1 MGLLLAFLKM
11 LGTAAAK
18 GAVGLG
24 KAALTGAKAGAKG
37 IGALAK
43 AGIEKTDLG
52 KLVNAFATTGSKGG
66 NTAQELKGTAFDPE
80 KYGAGNMQLGQE
92 LQGQGNMPPM
102 DYDINPQTQQVMRV
116 PMGTSQL
123 LPKTP
128 QEYSNFPPT
137 TPTIIPQQYLN
148 MAQAGQQP
156 QLPQQAGQSPDV
168 GAIRGF
174 IDALTGQPQPGGLSA
189 ARQGRKTAYYAGGL
203 IPKIV
208 MSKLGQPSP
217 AEETSRQQ
225 QIETSKTKEATP
237 EYKKDLQE
245 ATIRLSN
252 PNLSE
257 TDKTM
262 IYQQLVS
269 VYPER
274 SAEIKRIFFPQSS
287 DNFSDLLQGII
298 AGYGGGVNAR

>member
-24 KAALTGAKAGAKG
+24 KAALTGAKAGAEIVGKG
-37 IGALAK
+37 ATEASKWAWNRMSQGAGLNQPESNALVK
-43 AGIEKTDLG
+43 AFGSMITPNAEAATTERYPMDEKTPFGTTPGMPNVDLG
-52 KLVNAFATTGSKGG
+52 RIRVPGPN
-66 NTAQELKGTAFDPE
+66 GTFIE
-80 KYGAGNMQLGQE
+80 
-92 LQGQGNMPPM
+92 GQGEAMPGYGMQPGSTR
-102 DYDINPQTQQVMRV
+102 I
-116 PMGTSQL
+116 
-123 LPKTP
+123 
-128 QEYSNFPPT
+128 PPA
-137 TPTIIPQQYLN
+137 YLQ

-225 QIETSKTKEATP
+225 QIETSKTKKATP

-257 TDKTM
+257 ADKIM
-262 IYQQLVS
+262 IYQQLVT

-274 SAEIKRIFFPQSS
+274 SAEIKRIIFPQSS